1 MFEVLQIVSSA
12 LLIAINAQK
21 KRALLKE
28 QSIGFI
34 PKIRKGIA
42 RMKRNLL
49 ALAVGVAFVL
59 PLAAQAAPTVYGRL
73 NLSVDYMDVDTGVV
87 GVDGKNWELNSN
99 ASRVGVKGN
108 EKLTDELT
116 AVYKAEWE
124 VQGDMAAGNDLG
136 ARERYIGLK
145 HYQLGTI
152 RLGHIDSPFKNS
164 EDSVDVFNDM
174 ANLDMGNFIYGQNR
188 LANSINYVSPK
199 FLDVFGANLTLQPG
213 EKSGSGGCGPS
224 STTFELDPF
233 TGLAVPVTTV
243 GNDCENHIA
252 DAISL
257 ALSYE
262 DDSLYLSVAMDK
274 EVANVD
280 AMRFVARY
288 KMNDITLSAM
298 FQTAEPTMM
307 MPKGSADKEQSIIV
321 SGSYTMDKVSLR
333 GEVLSVQQDYVGGGM
348 DDETMLI
355 GVGVDYNFT
364 QSTKA
369 FANLASGTMDNNV
382 GALTISTDAMFLGFG
397 METRF

>member
-1 MFEVLQIVSSA
+1 MVASKT
-12 LLIAINAQK
+12 LLIR
-21 KRALLKE
+21 RALLKV
-28 QSIGFI
+28 QSIWFI

-59 PLAAQAAPTVYGRL
+59 PMVAQAAPTVYGRM
-73 NLSVDYMDVDTGVV
+73 NLSVDYMDMDTGVA
-87 GVDGKNWELNSN
+87 GTDGKVWELNSN
-99 ASRVGVKGN
+99 SSRVGVKGN

-124 VQGDMAAGNDLG
+124 VQGDMAGGNDLG

-174 ANLDMGNFIYGQNR
+174 ANLDIGNFIYGQNR

-213 EKSGSGGCGPS
+213 EKGGNSVGTCA
-224 STTFELDPF
+224 
-233 TGLAVPVTTV
+233 AVTPAFANTI
-243 GNDCENHIA
+243 GCNEDHIA

-262 DDSLYLSVAMDK
+262 DDSLYLSAAMDK
-274 EVANVD
+274 EVAEVD

-288 KMNDITLSAM
+288 KMSDITLSVM
-298 FQTAEPTMM
+298 FQTAEPATS
-307 MPKGSADKEQSIIV
+307 PGVGFADKEQAIVV
-321 SGSYTMDKVSLR
+321 SGSYDMDKVTLR
-333 GEVLSVQQDYVGGGM
+333 GEVLSVEQDYVGGGM
-348 DDETMLI
+348 DDEIMLI

-364 QSTKA
+364 QNTKA
-369 FANLASGTMDNNV
+369 FANLATGTEDNNV
-382 GALTISTDAMFLGFG
+382 TGTGGTSTDATFLGFG

>member
-1 MFEVLQIVSSA
+1 
-12 LLIAINAQK
+12 
-21 KRALLKE
+21 
-28 QSIGFI
+28 
-34 PKIRKGIA
+34 
-42 RMKRNLL
+42 MKRNLL

-73 NLSVDYMDVDTGVV
+73 NLSVDYMDMDTNVAGT
-87 GVDGKNWELNSN
+87 DGKVWSLNSN

-124 VQGDMAAGNDLG
+124 VQGDMKSASELD

-152 RLGHIDSPFKNS
+152 RLGYIDSPFKNS
-164 EDSVDVFNDM
+164 EDSIDIFNDM
-174 ANLDMGNFIYGQNR
+174 TNLDMGNFLHGQTR
-188 LANSINYVSPK
+188 MANSINYVSPK

-213 EKSGSGGCGPS
+213 EKGGNS
-224 STTFELDPF
+224 
-233 TGLAVPVTTV
+233 VPACAAATPVAANAA
-243 GNDCENHIA
+243 GCNEDHIA

-262 DDSLYLSVAMDK
+262 DDSLYLSAAMDK
-274 EVANVD
+274 EVLNMD
-280 AMRFVARY
+280 ALRLVARY

-298 FQTAEPTMM
+298 FQTAEPTKS
-307 MPKGSADKEQSIIV
+307 PGLGGADKEQSIVV

-369 FANLASGTMDNNV
+369 FANLASGTMDNTV
-382 GALTISTDAMFLGFG
+382 GAVTTSTDAMFLGFG

>member
-1 MFEVLQIVSSA
+1 
-12 LLIAINAQK
+12 
-21 KRALLKE
+21 
-28 QSIGFI
+28 
-34 PKIRKGIA
+34 
-42 RMKRNLL
+42 MKRNLL

-73 NLSVDYMDVDTGVV
+73 NLSVDYMDMDTNVM
-87 GVDGKNWELNSN
+87 GVDGKVWELNSN

-124 VQGDMAAGNDLG
+124 VQGDMKTASELD

-152 RLGHIDSPFKNS
+152 RLGYIDSPFKNS

-174 ANLDMGNFIYGQNR
+174 AHLDMGNFLYGQKR

-213 EKSGSGGCGPS
+213 EGNAANPS
-224 STTFELDPF
+224 AGASKD
-233 TGLAVPVTTV
+233 
-243 GNDCENHIA
+243 ENHIA

-262 DDSLYLSVAMDK
+262 DDSLYLSAAMDK
-274 EVANVD
+274 EVSNMD
-280 AMRFVARY
+280 AMRLVARY
-288 KMNDITLSAM
+288 KMSDITLSAM
-298 FQTAEPTMM
+298 FQTAEPTMTM
-307 MPKGSADKEQSIIV
+307 AMGGMDKEQSFV
-321 SGSYTMDKVSLR
+321 LSGSYTMDKVELR
-333 GEVLSVQQDYVGGGM
+333 GEVLSVMQDYVGGGM

-355 GVGVDYNFT
+355 GVGLDYNFT

-369 FANLASGTMDNNV
+369 YANLASGTMDKNIT
-382 GALTISTDAMFLGFG
+382 GAAGTSTDAMYLGFG